1 MVPTQVLMIH
11 TASHPGRRSRRDA
24 RDAQRRAV
32 VQGRG
37 ARGRWWYRLRG
48 IVGLFLI
55 TVAAAILTAGAVVSL
70 VALAA
75 YLVRSFSG

>member
-1 MVPTQVLMIH
+1 MIH
-11 TASHPGRRSRRDA
+11 TASHPGHRSRRDA
-24 RDAQRRAV
+24 RDLQRRAV

-48 IVGLFLI
+48 IVGLALI
-55 TVAAAILTAGAVVSL
+55 TVASAIVLAGAVVGL
-70 VALAA
+70 AALAA

>member
-1 MVPTQVLMIH
+1 MIH
-11 TASHPGRRSRRDA
+11 TASHPGRRSRRDE
-24 RDAQRRAV
+24 RDLQRRAV

-48 IVGLFLI
+48 VLGLMIVTI
-55 TVAAAILTAGAVVSL
+55 ASAIVLAGAVVAL
-70 VALAA
+70 AALAA

>member
-1 MVPTQVLMIH
+1 MIH
-11 TASHPGRRSRRDA
+11 TASHPGRHSRRDE
-24 RDAQRRAV
+24 RDLQRRAV

-48 IVGLFLI
+48 VLGLMILTIASAIVL
-55 TVAAAILTAGAVVSL
+55 AAAVVAL
-70 VALAA
+70 AALAA